1 MIKKTIVYLFVVLF
15 SISVFSFIAP
25 INTSANADCIVGDGR
40 NFLYFP
46 TWDRGLTG
54 TMIHDGAGGQQCQ
67 LNIEQGSEPAMM
79 VFTIA
84 LNVIDIALRIVSLI
98 AVGFVIFG
106 GFQYITA
113 QGDSNKV
120 TAGKQMIVRALI
132 GMVIAILAS
141 AIVAFLVRALE

>member
-1 MIKKTIVYLFVVLF
+1 MIKKVTIYLFVVLF
-15 SISVFSFIAP
+15 SVLVFSFVVPA
-25 INTSANADCIVGDGR
+25 NVSANCIVGYDG
-40 NFLYFP
+40 NFLHFP

-54 TMIHDGAGGQQCQ
+54 EEVPDGAGGMQCV
-67 LNIEQGSEPAMM
+67 LNIRQGSEPAAT

-84 LNVIDIALRIVSLI
+84 LNVIDIALRVVSLI
-98 AVGFVIFG
+98 AVGFIIFG

-120 TAGKQMIVRALI
+120 TSGKQTIVRALI

-141 AIVAFLVRALE
+141 AIVTFLVRTLGS